1 MEFAKTFFMSSI
13 KDNAWSNVG
22 NGAIRLVSIIDHEF
36 NLTDKE
42 LDLIVKG
49 IWGGIDKVLN
59 RRYKEIKNRHMIH
72 PDIEY

>member
-1 MEFAKTFFMSSI
+1 MN
-13 KDNAWSNVG
+13 KDERLEKISKAS
-22 NGAIRLVSIIDHEF
+22 IRLVSIIDHEF

>member
-1 MEFAKTFFMSSI
+1 MN
-13 KDNAWSNVG
+13 KDERLEKISKAS
-22 NGAIRLVSIIDHEF
+22 IRLVSIIDHEF

-49 IWGGIDKVLN
+49 IWGGIDKVLD